1 MKSRRSE
8 RGSRTTRVW
17 RKHTAHTHSLS
28 HSRQHTQGLAQPLRR
43 GARASS
49 QGVATLQVTC
59 HCVAPC
65 QRSRI
70 LSAWGHQRDG
80 FGEVHPPIWK
90 LHQARRLR
98 EWGGGGSA
106 TGVLRQRV
114 LVPRL
119 LASTERGS
127 TRTTERAS
135 DSWQP
140 YEAERAT
147 PHLALQP
154 GHSVRCAQ
162 LLVKRGASRELALH
176 PKLAHH
182 QDGSAPRSM
191 RIRSRSSLVA
201 AQTRVPRR
209 MDLSLQHQH
218 SSANLAYSMPNE
230 LPTLITIHGS

>member
-17 RKHTAHTHSLS
+17 RKHTAHTLSLTQSPTHTRLGATAAPRSSRVQPGRS
-28 HSRQHTQGLAQPLRR
+28 HVTSHLPLRC
-43 GARASS
+43 AMPAITHSV
-49 QGVATLQVTC
+49 GV
-59 HCVAPC
+59 
-65 QRSRI
+65 
-70 LSAWGHQRDG
+70 GHQRDG